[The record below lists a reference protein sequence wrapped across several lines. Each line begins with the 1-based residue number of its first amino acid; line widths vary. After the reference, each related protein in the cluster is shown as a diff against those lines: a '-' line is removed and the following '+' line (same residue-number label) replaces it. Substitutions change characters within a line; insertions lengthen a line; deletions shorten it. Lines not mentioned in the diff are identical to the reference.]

1 MEELKK
7 KTWLLKRPPLVGSS
21 LSMASWSANHNRIIW
36 IAINFRIYKKISS
49 NTKAERFLIEQSF
62 SFMQILELFLRN
74 LKSVFNG
81 ENGGE
86 EKMQEEKK
94 KNGYRMIQTQD
105 EIERGKRIEEAKH
118 FAQEIEKECRKRN
131 FTVAQFEQIV
141 ESLDLDKQL
150 WQMRASDTTRMGST
164 SSS

>member
-1 MEELKK
+1 
-7 KTWLLKRPPLVGSS
+7 
-21 LSMASWSANHNRIIW
+21 
-36 IAINFRIYKKISS
+36 
-49 NTKAERFLIEQSF
+49 
-62 SFMQILELFLRN
+62 
-74 LKSVFNG
+74 
-81 ENGGE
+81 
-86 EKMQEEKK
+86 MQEEKK

-105 EIERGKRIEEAKH
+105 EIERGKRIEEAKR

-141 ESLDLDKQL
+141 ESLDFDKQL

>member
-1 MEELKK
+1 
-7 KTWLLKRPPLVGSS
+7 
-21 LSMASWSANHNRIIW
+21 
-36 IAINFRIYKKISS
+36 
-49 NTKAERFLIEQSF
+49 
-62 SFMQILELFLRN
+62 
-74 LKSVFNG
+74 
-81 ENGGE
+81 
-86 EKMQEEKK
+86 MQEEKK

-141 ESLDLDKQL
+141 ESLDFDKQL